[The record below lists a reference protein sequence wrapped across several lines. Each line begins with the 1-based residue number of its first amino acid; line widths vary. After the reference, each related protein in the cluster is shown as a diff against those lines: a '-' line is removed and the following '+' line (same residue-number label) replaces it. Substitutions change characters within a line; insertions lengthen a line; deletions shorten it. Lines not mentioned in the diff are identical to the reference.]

1 MAEKQYRIGI
11 DLGGTNIKVGVID
24 ADNRL
29 LGKLS
34 MKTRSL
40 GRDWHLVVADMAA
53 QVNHLLEELDIAVEE
68 CIKIGVGSPGMVDHI
83 AGVVTYAGNF
93 EWEYVPLLAEL
104 RCSFPHMPMRL
115 ANDANCAVLGEAVAG
130 AAKGAR
136 HVVLITLGTGVGG
149 GVIVDGRLQE
159 GGSAGGMEL
168 GHTLLKLDGELCT
181 CGRHGCLEAYASASA
196 LTRQA
201 RAAAEGDKHSAMH
214 ALCGGN
220 LGNMNGI
227 IPFKAAR
234 QGDQTAQR
242 VVDTYIRYLGEGIIN
257 FINIWRPEKVL
268 LGGGVSNEGPPLID
282 PLNDY
287 VRPRAFGGER
297 GYVAPVVQATLGND
311 AGLIGAASL

>member
-34 MKTRSL
+34 MKTRPL

-201 RAAAEGDKHSAMH
+201 RAAAEGDKHSACTRC
-214 ALCGGN
+214 A
-220 LGNMNGI
+220 
-227 IPFKAAR
+227 
-234 QGDQTAQR
+234 
-242 VVDTYIRYLGEGIIN
+242 GET
-257 FINIWRPEKVL
+257 L
-268 LGGGVSNEGPPLID
+268 
-282 PLNDY
+282 
-287 VRPRAFGGER
+287 
-297 GYVAPVVQATLGND
+297 AT
-311 AGLIGAASL
+311 